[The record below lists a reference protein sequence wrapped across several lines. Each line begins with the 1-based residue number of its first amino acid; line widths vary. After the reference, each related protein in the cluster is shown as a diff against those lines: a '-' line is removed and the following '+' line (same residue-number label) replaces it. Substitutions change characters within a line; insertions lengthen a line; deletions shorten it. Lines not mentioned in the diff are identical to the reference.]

1 MTPQDPFGDHD
12 DAELNDALQS
22 SGLGSIRHSE
32 TGVSTPQRLTLE
44 TQISAGGSNLS
55 QGQRQ
60 LVALARALVRNS
72 KVFILD
78 EVGWGL
84 SVRSSCLRVACSST
98 LYTLRHR
105 VRRVRGV
112 LGVTRLRR
120 KPFYCAFP
128 CSRRTPRTV
137 PASLRLESLAPL
149 SPGSVLPACLD
160 YQSTIL
166 LCLCRSN
173 RRAVAH
179 YALQAT
185 ASVDFETDALI
196 QKSIRD
202 LPHNTTVLTVAHRL
216 ATVMDYDKILVLG
229 AGKLLEFDTPDN
241 LKNKKDSYFAK
252 LVQAMEG

>member
-98 LYTLRHR
+98 LDTLRHR
-105 VRRVRGV
+105 VRVHRV
-112 LGVTRLRR
+112 LGVTGLRR
-120 KPFYCAFP
+120 EPLHCTFSLFAARSYTTTHCSLCPFACNPSRCSPPTFRSSRVP
-128 CSRRTPRTV
+128 CLSVYRVSVDRV
-137 PASLRLESLAPL
+137 VAHFALLCRLPPL
-149 SPGSVLPACLD
+149 STLRP
-160 YQSTIL
+160 T
-166 LCLCRSN
+166 R
-173 RRAVAH
+173 
-179 YALQAT
+179 
-185 ASVDFETDALI
+185 
-196 QKSIRD
+196 
-202 LPHNTTVLTVAHRL
+202 
-216 ATVMDYDKILVLG
+216 
-229 AGKLLEFDTPDN
+229 
-241 LKNKKDSYFAK
+241 
-252 LVQAMEG
+252 